1 MKKPSSDYDPNYE
14 VLKPNPTA
22 STLNYC
28 ATGSDDGYAKVVEK
42 PTTSILDDLDALDGY
57 SKIGNP
63 SASLTTKPRENDYA
77 SISHNNNNIV
87 ENKTPSDEALKTNNY
102 ESLTG
107 SESDPN
113 YESVRYTTKKPGEEI
128 VEEHYEKLR
137 SDKENVGD
145 FFQV

>member
-1 MKKPSSDYDPNYE
+1 M
-14 VLKPNPTA
+14 KPNPTA
-22 STLNYC
+22 SVLNYC

-42 PTTSILDDLDALDGY
+42 PLDDLDALDGY

-63 SASLTTKPRENDYA
+63 TASLTTKLKENDYA
-77 SISHNNNNIV
+77 SISNNNNNIV
-87 ENKTPSDEALKTNNY
+87 KDKAHGDEALKTNNY

-113 YESVRYTTKKPGEEI
+113 YESMRYTKKSGEEV